1 MASLMEELISVLQQE
16 NDEYKNLL
24 QLSLRKTPVIVSADL
39 DALAKITDE
48 EQAIVSRLARVDKKR
63 EECMK
68 DIATVINKDVNNL
81 KLADLI
87 AILSA
92 RPQEQKQ
99 LAILHDEL
107 SDTVAQMKRANEQ
120 KIKSGDKLAET
131 LMISEHGGEVRY
143 AEDLEIE
150 EIKSGKNKIS
160 KIVKGKEITI
170 VIASL
175 NPANATTL
183 P

>member
-39 DALAKITDE
+39 DALAQITDE

-120 KIKSGDKLAET
+120 NKMLIESSLEMVQFDLNVLQAMKAAPETANYTRNAYNSGDV
-131 LMISEHGGEVRY
+131 MGMSRSGF
-143 AEDLEIE
+143 DS
-150 EIKSGKNKIS
+150 KS
-160 KIVKGKEITI
+160 
-170 VIASL
+170 
-175 NPANATTL
+175 
-183 P
+183 

>member
-120 KIKSGDKLAET
+120 NKMLIESSLEMVQFDLNVLQAMKAAPETANYTRNAYNSGDV
-131 LMISEHGGEVRY
+131 MGMSRSGF
-143 AEDLEIE
+143 DS
-150 EIKSGKNKIS
+150 KS
-160 KIVKGKEITI
+160 
-170 VIASL
+170 
-175 NPANATTL
+175 
-183 P
+183 